1 MPSGEQQFLMATQM
15 IEDVMNLQEFL
26 ELHQLKFERHEHPAV
41 MTVAESEL
49 LVPKLPGAKT
59 KNLFLRDK
67 KGLKHFLV
75 TIPAALSVNLNQLGD
90 ALGAGRLGFASAD
103 RLLAHLGVTPG
114 SVSMLGLVNDT
125 AHNVQFVID
134 QALWDAEFVQAHPLI
149 NTATM
154 IIPHAEL
161 LRFLAATGHAPQIIS
176 VPAQTAEDVAP

>member
-1 MPSGEQQFLMATQM
+1 MNQPLALKLQDFLIKHA
-15 IEDVMNLQEFL
+15 IKL
-26 ELHQLKFERHEHPAV
+26 ERHEHAAV

-49 LVPKLPGAKT
+49 LVPALPGAKT

-90 ALGAGRLGFASAD
+90 VLGAGRLGFASAD
-103 RLLAHLGVTPG
+103 RLLRHLGVTPG

-125 AHNVQFVID
+125 AHHVQFVID
-134 QALWDAEFVQAHPLI
+134 QALWEAPAVQAHPLV

-154 IIPHAEL
+154 VMPHADL
-161 LRFLAATGHAPQIIS
+161 VRFLAATGHEPKIIS
-176 VPAQTAEDVAP
+176 VPANTEEEAAP

>member
-1 MPSGEQQFLMATQM
+1 MNQPLALTLQDFLIKHA
-15 IEDVMNLQEFL
+15 IKL
-26 ELHQLKFERHEHPAV
+26 ERHEHAAV

-49 LVPKLPGAKT
+49 LVPALPGAKT

-90 ALGAGRLGFASAD
+90 VLGAGRLGFASAD
-103 RLLAHLGVTPG
+103 RLLSHLGVTPG

-125 AHNVQFVID
+125 AHHVQFVID
-134 QALWDAEFVQAHPLI
+134 ETLWDAPAVQAHPLV

-154 IIPHAEL
+154 VVPHADL
-161 LRFLAATGHAPQIIS
+161 VRFLAATGHEPQIIS
-176 VPAQTAEDVAP
+176 VPANTAEEAAP

>member
-1 MPSGEQQFLMATQM
+1 MNQPLALKLQDFLTTHA
-15 IEDVMNLQEFL
+15 IKL
-26 ELHQLKFERHEHPAV
+26 ERHEHAAV

-49 LVPKLPGAKT
+49 LVPLLPGAKT

-90 ALGAGRLGFASAD
+90 VLGAGRLGFASAE
-103 RLLAHLGVTPG
+103 RLLTHLGVTPG

-125 AHNVQFVID
+125 AHSVQFVID
-134 QALWDAEFVQAHPLI
+134 QSLWDAPAVQAHPLI

-154 IIPHAEL
+154 VVPHVDL
-161 LRFLAATGHAPQIIS
+161 VRFLAATGHEPQIIS
-176 VPAQTAEDVAP
+176 VPANTLEDVAP

>member
-1 MPSGEQQFLMATQM
+1 MNQPLRSRLQDFLTTHA
-15 IEDVMNLQEFL
+15 IKL
-26 ELHQLKFERHEHPAV
+26 ERHEHAAV

-49 LVPKLPGAKT
+49 LVPALPGAKT

-75 TIPAALSVNLNQLGD
+75 TIPAAVSVNLNQLGD
-90 ALGAGRLGFASAD
+90 LLGAGRLGFASAD
-103 RLLAHLGVTPG
+103 RLLTHLGVTPG

-134 QALWDAEFVQAHPLI
+134 QTLWDAPALQAHPLI

-154 IIPHAEL
+154 IVPHTDL
-161 LRFLAATGHAPQIIS
+161 VRFLIATGHEPQIIS
-176 VPAQTAEDVAP
+176 VPANQAEEPAS

>member
-1 MPSGEQQFLMATQM
+1 MTQLLTLKLQDFLTTHA
-15 IEDVMNLQEFL
+15 IKL
-26 ELHQLKFERHEHPAV
+26 ERHEHAAV

-49 LVPKLPGAKT
+49 LVPVLPGAKT

-90 ALGAGRLGFASAD
+90 LLGAGRLGFASAE
-103 RLLAHLGVTPG
+103 RLLTHLGVTPG

-134 QALWDAEFVQAHPLI
+134 QSLWDAPAVQAHPLL

-154 IIPHAEL
+154 VVPHVDL
-161 LRFLAATGHAPQIIS
+161 VRFLAATGHEPQIIS
-176 VPAQTAEDVAP
+176 VPANTLEDVAP

>member
-1 MPSGEQQFLMATQM
+1 MT
-15 IEDVMNLQEFL
+15 LQEFL
-26 ELHQLKFERHEHPAV
+26 DRHDLRFERHEHPAV

-49 LVPKLPGAKT
+49 LMPKLPGAKT

-67 KGLKHFLV
+67 KGLQHFLV

-90 ALGAGRLGFASAD
+90 VLGAGRLGFASAD

-114 SVSMLGLVNDT
+114 SVSLLGLVNDA

-134 QALWDAEFVQAHPLI
+134 QSLWEATAVQAHPLI

-154 IIPHAEL
+154 IIPRAEL
-161 LRFLAATGHAPQIIS
+161 RRFLQATGHVPQVIS
-176 VPAQTAEDVAP
+176 VPAQLAEDDAT

>member
-1 MPSGEQQFLMATQM
+1 MNQPLRSRLQDFLTTHA
-15 IEDVMNLQEFL
+15 IKL
-26 ELHQLKFERHEHPAV
+26 ERHEHAAV

-49 LVPKLPGAKT
+49 LVPALPGAKT

-75 TIPAALSVNLNQLGD
+75 TIPASLSVNLNQLGD
-90 ALGAGRLGFASAD
+90 LLGAGRLGFASAD
-103 RLLAHLGVTPG
+103 RLLTHLGVTPG

-134 QALWDAEFVQAHPLI
+134 QTLWDAPALQAHPLI

-154 IIPHAEL
+154 IVPHTDL
-161 LRFLAATGHAPQIIS
+161 VRFLTATGHEPQIIS
-176 VPAQTAEDVAP
+176 VPANQAEEPAA

>member
-1 MPSGEQQFLMATQM
+1 MNQPLALKLQDFLIKHSIT
-15 IEDVMNLQEFL
+15 L
-26 ELHQLKFERHEHPAV
+26 ERHEHAAV

-49 LVPKLPGAKT
+49 LVPALPGAKT

-90 ALGAGRLGFASAD
+90 VLGAGRLGFASAD
-103 RLLAHLGVTPG
+103 RLMRHLGVTPG

-125 AHNVQFVID
+125 AHHVQFVID
-134 QALWDAEFVQAHPLI
+134 QALWEAPAVQAHPLV

-154 IIPHAEL
+154 VMPHADL
-161 LRFLAATGHAPQIIS
+161 VRFLAATGHEPQIIS
-176 VPAQTAEDVAP
+176 VPANTEEEAVP

>member
-1 MPSGEQQFLMATQM
+1 MTQLLTLKLQDFLTAHA
-15 IEDVMNLQEFL
+15 IKL
-26 ELHQLKFERHEHPAV
+26 ERHEHAAV

-49 LVPKLPGAKT
+49 LVPALPGAKT

-90 ALGAGRLGFASAD
+90 LLGAGRLGFASAE
-103 RLLAHLGVTPG
+103 RLLTHLGVTPG

-134 QALWDAEFVQAHPLI
+134 QSLWDAPAVQAHPLL

-154 IIPHAEL
+154 VVPHVDL
-161 LRFLAATGHAPQIIS
+161 VRFLAATGHEPQIIS
-176 VPAQTAEDVAP
+176 VPANTLEDVAP

>member
-1 MPSGEQQFLMATQM
+1 MNQSLMPKLQDFLIAHV
-15 IEDVMNLQEFL
+15 IKL
-26 ELHQLKFERHEHPAV
+26 ERHEHAAV

-49 LVPKLPGAKT
+49 LVPTLPGAKT

-75 TIPAALSVNLNQLGD
+75 TIPAASSVNLNQLGD
-90 ALGAGRLGFASAD
+90 LLGAGRLGFASAD
-103 RLLAHLGVTPG
+103 RLLTHLGVTPG

-134 QALWDAEFVQAHPLI
+134 QALWDAPAVQAHPLI

-154 IIPHAEL
+154 VVPHADL
-161 LRFLAATGHAPQIIS
+161 VRFLAATRHEPKIIS
-176 VPAQTAEDVAP
+176 VPADRVEDVAS

>member
-1 MPSGEQQFLMATQM
+1 MTMNQPLALKLQDFLIKHA
-15 IEDVMNLQEFL
+15 IKL
-26 ELHQLKFERHEHPAV
+26 ERHEHAAV

-49 LVPKLPGAKT
+49 LVPALPGAKT

-90 ALGAGRLGFASAD
+90 VLGAGRLGFASAD
-103 RLLAHLGVTPG
+103 RLLRHLGVTPG

-125 AHNVQFVID
+125 EHHVQFVID
-134 QALWDAEFVQAHPLI
+134 QALWEAPAVQAHPLV

-154 IIPHAEL
+154 VMPHADL
-161 LRFLAATGHAPQIIS
+161 VRFLAATGHEPQIIS
-176 VPAQTAEDVAP
+176 VPANTEEEAAP

>member
-1 MPSGEQQFLMATQM
+1 MNQSLTPKLQDFLIAHA
-15 IEDVMNLQEFL
+15 IKL
-26 ELHQLKFERHEHPAV
+26 ERHEHAAV

-49 LVPKLPGAKT
+49 LVPTLPGAKT

-75 TIPAALSVNLNQLGD
+75 TIPAASSVNLNQLGD
-90 ALGAGRLGFASAD
+90 LLGAGRLGFASAD
-103 RLLAHLGVTPG
+103 RLLTHLGVNPG

-134 QALWDAEFVQAHPLI
+134 QALWDAPAVQAHPLI

-154 IIPHAEL
+154 VVPHADL
-161 LRFLAATGHAPQIIS
+161 VRFLAATRHKPKIIS
-176 VPAQTAEDVAP
+176 VPADRAEDVAS

>member
-1 MPSGEQQFLMATQM
+1 MNQPLALKLQDFLIKHA
-15 IEDVMNLQEFL
+15 IKL
-26 ELHQLKFERHEHPAV
+26 ERHEHAAV

-49 LVPKLPGAKT
+49 LVPALPGAKT

-90 ALGAGRLGFASAD
+90 VLGAGRLGFASAD
-103 RLLAHLGVTPG
+103 RLLRHLGVTPG

-125 AHNVQFVID
+125 EHHVQFVID
-134 QALWDAEFVQAHPLI
+134 QALWEAPAVQAHPLV

-154 IIPHAEL
+154 VMPHADL
-161 LRFLAATGHAPQIIS
+161 VRFLAATGHEPQIIS
-176 VPAQTAEDVAP
+176 VPANTEEEAAP